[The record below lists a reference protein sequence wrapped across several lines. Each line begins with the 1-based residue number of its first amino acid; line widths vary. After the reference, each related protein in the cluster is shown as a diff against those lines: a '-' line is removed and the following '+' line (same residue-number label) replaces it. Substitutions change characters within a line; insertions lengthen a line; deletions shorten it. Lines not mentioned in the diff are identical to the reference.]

1 MVGCVLRLVLWCVNV
16 RRYFLCYFKLISVE
30 MNGLSVA
37 GCLIGMVI
45 LADFLLLEN
54 ELFGRMVGMDMMM
67 EVAVEVVV
75 MKAVAM
81 LQAGFFVFSGLF
93 VWGM

>member
-1 MVGCVLRLVLWCVNV
+1 M
-16 RRYFLCYFKLISVE
+16 

-45 LADFLLLEN
+45 LADFLLLEHG
-54 ELFGRMVGMDMMM
+54 LFGRMVGMDMMM
-67 EVAVEVVV
+67 EVAVEVIV

-81 LQAGFFVFSGLF
+81 L
-93 VWGM
+93 